1 MKKQDLKTMQ
11 VSDYVSSAHPTAV
24 NRKDFGL
31 RVTFAV
37 KYQYWTELVN
47 LLLDR
52 ICVYRRANVR
62 PQYHVA
68 SPPSKFCSSL
78 YHCNALLKV
87 KALPFLISVTNC

>member
-24 NRKDFGL
+24 NRKEFGL

-52 ICVYRRANVR
+52 ICVYRRAYVR
-62 PQYHVA
+62 PRYLVA
-68 SPPSKFCSSL
+68 SRQEGLLFTISL
-78 YHCNALLKV
+78 QCLAESESIAL
-87 KALPFLISVTNC
+87 FDISD